1 MFNEQSHAFIA
12 AMYYNKLK
20 ERFGDTGVAAFTH
33 ATQQYGLQRGHRM
46 ALKALRD
53 GKPLDIFSYR
63 EYGELIRTADA
74 PETILEVES
83 TSPDYVYRITACPWH
98 MQFEKMGALEA
109 GAAYCSEIDEA
120 LYRGFNPD
128 IGFTAPC
135 NLSKDCFCRHITP
148 NVFLDKAPE
157 VRQKNELAHTFDYH
171 CAHLY
176 FSYNRVTEA
185 VFGEEGKKI
194 NDEVLEAYGREYGA
208 EAASILKSYENTDFN
223 AI

>member
-1 MFNEQSHAFIA
+1 MFNDNHMRLSQQCTITSLRNVSEIQV
-12 AMYYNKLK
+12 LP
-20 ERFGDTGVAAFTH
+20 AFTH

-74 PETILEVES
+74 PETILECES

-128 IGFTAPC
+128 IEFTAPC
-135 NLSKDCFCRHITP
+135 NLSKDCFCRHVT
-148 NVFLDKAPE
+148 AE
-157 VRQKNELAHTFDYH
+157 
-171 CAHLY
+171 C
-176 FSYNRVTEA
+176 FS
-185 VFGEEGKKI
+185 
-194 NDEVLEAYGREYGA
+194 LQ
-208 EAASILKSYENTDFN
+208 SS
-223 AI
+223 

>member
-98 MQFEKMGALEA
+98 MGSAGRSQRCFRCSFISRATGTVWRKHPNKLLRQPQLSLREAAAVVFYAGFPEKKRENPGKLWYDNKKRAGKEK
-109 GAAYCSEIDEA
+109 GAAA
-120 LYRGFNPD
+120 W
-128 IGFTAPC
+128 T
-135 NLSKDCFCRHITP
+135 
-148 NVFLDKAPE
+148 
-157 VRQKNELAHTFDYH
+157 
-171 CAHLY
+171 
-176 FSYNRVTEA
+176 NRI
-185 VFGEEGKKI
+185 F
-194 NDEVLEAYGREYGA
+194 
-208 EAASILKSYENTDFN
+208 
-223 AI
+223 

>member
-109 GAAYCSEIDEA
+109 A
-120 LYRGFNPD
+120 LD
-128 IGFTAPC
+128 TA
-135 NLSKDCFCRHITP
+135 
-148 NVFLDKAPE
+148 E
-157 VRQKNELAHTFDYH
+157 
-171 CAHLY
+171 
-176 FSYNRVTEA
+176 
-185 VFGEEGKKI
+185 
-194 NDEVLEAYGREYGA
+194 GA
-208 EAASILKSYENTDFN
+208 EFVEVPALKVKLLADRPDYSTEEK
-223 AI
+223 

>member
-1 MFNEQSHAFIA
+1 MFNEQYMRLSA

-83 TSPDYVYRITACPWH
+83 TSSDYVYRITACPWH

-128 IGFTAPC
+128 IGFTAPLQSQQRLFLQTY
-135 NLSKDCFCRHITP
+135 NAECF
-148 NVFLDKAPE
+148 
-157 VRQKNELAHTFDYH
+157 
-171 CAHLY
+171 
-176 FSYNRVTEA
+176 S
-185 VFGEEGKKI
+185 
-194 NDEVLEAYGREYGA
+194 
-208 EAASILKSYENTDFN
+208 
-223 AI
+223 